1 MFSPICRRY
10 ATIALICLLI
20 GASGGGVLSM
30 VFGARKGALWTE
42 PPPWHTSRLQGS
54 NFADMA
60 EQLKPAVVNIST
72 TQVVKG
78 PQPGMDGALPRR
90 PSGERDLLNEF
101 LERFFGGSS
110 AQREVRQESLGSG
123 FIIEKNGYIATNN
136 HVVENATDIKVSLSD
151 LEEFD
156 AEVVGR
162 DPQTEVAL
170 IKIEAQ
176 RELPVA
182 ALGDSDKLRVGEWVG
197 AIGNPFGLGQTV
209 TAGIASAKGRTIGT
223 GAYDDFIQTDASI
236 NPGNSGGPLF
246 NLHGE
251 VVGINTAIVA
261 TGQGISFAIP
271 INLAKE
277 VLTQLRE
284 KGRVTRGFLGIQM
297 QQVAPEL
304 ARSFG
309 LERRRGALVAYVQ
322 PDSPGARAGIQ
333 EGDVILEFNGRPIV
347 DMHELPR
354 LVANTPPGSEAGVK
368 LIRQGQERH
377 VLVNVGDVPEEP
389 PQAPDDTIFGVELGL
404 TVQERMSDIA
414 QELGLR
420 NRQAIV
426 VTDVEEG
433 SSADE
438 AGLRPGDLIL
448 EVNRQQVTN
457 LHDFR
462 VALGHTTDMKSVL
475 FLLRRGEN
483 TLYVA
488 LQPEE

>member
-1 MFSPICRRY
+1 
-10 ATIALICLLI
+10 
-20 GASGGGVLSM
+20 
-30 VFGARKGALWTE
+30 
-42 PPPWHTSRLQGS
+42 
-54 NFADMA
+54 
-60 EQLKPAVVNIST
+60 
-72 TQVVKG
+72 
-78 PQPGMDGALPRR
+78 
-90 PSGERDLLNEF
+90 
-101 LERFFGGSS
+101 
-110 AQREVRQESLGSG
+110 
-123 FIIEKNGYIATNN
+123 
-136 HVVENATDIKVSLSD
+136 
-151 LEEFD
+151 
-156 AEVVGR
+156 
-162 DPQTEVAL
+162 
-170 IKIEAQ
+170 
-176 RELPVA
+176 
-182 ALGDSDKLRVGEWVG
+182 VGEWVG

-261 TGQGISFAIP
+261 SGQGISFAIP

-368 LIRQGQERH
+368 LIRQGQECH

-389 PQAPDDTIFGVELGL
+389 PQASNDTIFGVELGL

-433 SSADE
+433 SLADE

-457 LHDFR
+457 LHDFQ
-462 VALGHTTDMKSVL
+462 VALGHTMDMKSVL

>member
-30 VFGARKGALWTE
+30 VFGARKGAFWTE

-389 PQAPDDTIFGVELGL
+389 PQASDDTIFGVELGL

-426 VTDVEEG
+426 VTAVEEG
-433 SSADE
+433 GSGDE
-438 AGLRPGDLIL
+438 AGLKPGDLIL

-462 VALGHTTDMKSVL
+462 VALGHTIDMKSVL

>member
-10 ATIALICLLI
+10 ATIAFICLLI

-30 VFGARKGALWTE
+30 VFGARKGPLWTE

-90 PSGERDLLNEF
+90 PSGECDLLNEF

-110 AQREVRQESLGSG
+110 AQRKVHQESLGSG

-156 AEVVGR
+156 AEVVGS

-182 ALGDSDKLRVGEWVG
+182 PLGDSDKLRVGEWVG

-309 LERRRGALVAYVQ
+309 MEWRRGALVAYVQ

-347 DMHELPR
+347 DMHEFPR

-368 LIRQGQERH
+368 LIRQGQERY
-377 VLVNVGDVPEEP
+377 VLANVGDVPEEP
-389 PQAPDDTIFGVELGL
+389 PQASEDTIFGVELGL

-426 VTDVEEG
+426 VTAVEEG

-462 VALGHTTDMKSVL
+462 VALGHTIDMKSVL